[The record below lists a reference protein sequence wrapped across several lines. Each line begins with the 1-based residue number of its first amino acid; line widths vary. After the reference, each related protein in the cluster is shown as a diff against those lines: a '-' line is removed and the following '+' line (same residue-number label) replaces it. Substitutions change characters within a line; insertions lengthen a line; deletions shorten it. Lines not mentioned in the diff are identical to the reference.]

1 MKAVRRLQPVS
12 LIVTVNVIGYG
23 LLYFYKKPYDNY
35 ILLAGLAAIFLIGM
49 GYSAIKLMKL
59 GDGYLF
65 LIAGMLSSIGIIMLY
80 RLDRDLGFKQIV
92 WFATGIVLF
101 FVSCVMFR
109 RFGIWARLVYL
120 YPLASL
126 FLFAVT
132 LFFGTNIK
140 GAKNWIIIGRFSIQ
154 PSEVIKIL
162 LVFFVAGFLKLY
174 EDNFNEA
181 EVLRFGK
188 LAVKPV
194 HVLIVVSFMHLGFM
208 VLQQEWGT
216 ALMIFMVY
224 FMLFYVFVNNRLYL
238 MINAV
243 LAAAGGLAGV
253 LFVNHIRIR
262 VDTWLNPWKD
272 IAGTGYQ
279 ITQSLFAIGAGGFFG
294 TGLGLGRPDFI
305 PEVETDFIFSAV
317 CEEMGIFGGAAV
329 VLLYFILTYRG
340 FKIAL
345 SLKDQFTKVL
355 AFGITLV
362 FGFQTFIIV
371 GGVTKLIPL
380 SGITLPFISY
390 GGSSLVVSF
399 TALGILQAVSAG
411 PSARWADEAP
421 SAKKAGAIPPASAKE
436 GHPDAGA
443 DAVPSTEMADASGEA
458 GMSGTVAEAG
468 MSGTVPSSEK
478 GGD

>member
-1 MKAVRRLQPVS
+1 MKAARHLRPVS

-35 ILLAGLAAIFLIGM
+35 ILLAGLAAIFLIGL

-80 RLDRDLGFKQIV
+80 RLDRDLGFKQII

-101 FVSCVMFR
+101 FISCLLFR
-109 RFGIWARLVYL
+109 RLRIWARLVYL

-126 FLFAVT
+126 LLFAVT

-140 GAKNWIIIGRFSIQ
+140 GAKNWIIIGSFSIQ

-162 LVFFVAGFLKLY
+162 FVFFVAGYLKLY
-174 EDNFNEA
+174 ESNFNEA
-181 EVLRFGK
+181 EVFRVGR
-188 LAVKPV
+188 LAVRPV

-208 VLQQEWGT
+208 VVQQEWGT
-216 ALMIFMVY
+216 ALMVFMVY
-224 FMLFYVFVNNRLYL
+224 FMLFYVFVNDRLYL
-238 MINAV
+238 VINAV
-243 LAAAGGLAGV
+243 LAVAGGLAGV

-262 VDTWLNPWKD
+262 VDTWLDPWKD

-317 CEEMGIFGGAAV
+317 CEEMGIFGGAAA

-345 SLKDQFTKVL
+345 SLKDQFTKIL

-371 GGVTKLIPL
+371 GGVIKLIPL

-399 TALGILQAVSAG
+399 IALGILQAVSAG
-411 PSARWADEAP
+411 PSVRWTDAELSAGRIDSGP
-421 SAKKAGAIPPASAKE
+421 SSMKAGTTPEAAPEAAPEAIS
-436 GHPDAGA
+436 
-443 DAVPSTEMADASGEA
+443 SSGE
-458 GMSGTVAEAG
+458 
-468 MSGTVPSSEK
+468 